1 MNELSIGG
9 GVMRKTLLAG
19 LLLLGLC
26 SSAAL
31 AAPPPDGGEE
41 NGTGAPVTV
50 QAPTSLKVNVRGQK
64 LYLRAYT
71 TSLGDEFLV
80 AADDPEIYKIAAL
93 FGGKMSWDG
102 NSLTLSCLH
111 KGVNRTL
118 RVNENKVQGP
128 SSVPGAQEAE
138 LALPAQILEDK
149 AFIPLS
155 ALEDFLDT
163 RLTVR
168 PNQVVF
174 LEPLLRNIRFEG
186 SAHSPKL
193 ILETTAPVN
202 CKTFSLKNP
211 DRFVIDIPG
220 VVIDTPSLTVQHPD
234 LGSVRLGQFEL
245 GPAITRVVVPKPR
258 DAQIRAE
265 GSGNREVLSWQMQ
278 LSKPMEVAAAPAGME
293 IQDVRME
300 KTDKGHRLILTAN
313 EPIHF
318 DWQRLG
324 EPRPRWLMDINQAT
338 FKPLKQEFEV
348 DGKYPGM
355 IRISQ
360 NQPAP
365 NPVFRVVVDLDAAV
379 EVNTSAGQND
389 RQLVIDILDKELD
402 PSLALQKG
410 HGSTQPVAQAG
421 SQVGGGTIVIDPG
434 HGGSDCGA
442 LNRGLNLSEA
452 SVTLDICKRLQTI
465 LKNQGWNVVMTRT
478 TDVDVSYAN
487 SSAREELGARCKVA
501 NDIKA
506 DLFVSVHCNASV
518 NASSNGTSIHYY
530 KQSDYVLASQL
541 QSSVMSSTG
550 RNNRGL
556 QANRFY
562 VLAHTQMPAVLVE
575 TAFLTNGTEGALL
588 NDPNYRQKIAEGLA
602 QGLRQYAARQNWGT
616 AKQ

>member
-1 MNELSIGG
+1 
-9 GVMRKTLLAG
+9 MRKTLLAG
-19 LLLLGLC
+19 LLLLGFC
-26 SSAAL
+26 SFPAL
-31 AAPPPDGGEE
+31 AAPPPEGGED
-41 NGTGAPVTV
+41 NGTWAPITV
-50 QAPTSLKVNVRGQK
+50 QAPTSLKIQARGQK

-80 AADDPEIYKIAAL
+80 AADDPEIYKIASL
-93 FGGKMSWDG
+93 FGGKLSWDG
-102 NSLTLSCLH
+102 DSLTLSCLH
-111 KGVNRTL
+111 KGINRSL

-138 LALPAQILEDK
+138 LALSAQILEDK

-168 PNQVVF
+168 PNQVVYI
-174 LEPLLRNIRFEG
+174 EPLLRNVRFEG

-193 ILETTAPVN
+193 ILETTAPVT
-202 CKTFSLKNP
+202 CKTFTLKNP

-234 LGSVRLGQFEL
+234 LGTVRLGQFEL

-265 GSGNREVLSWQMQ
+265 SSGNREVLSWQMQ
-278 LSKPMEVAAAPAGME
+278 LSKPIEVAAPALTE
-293 IQDVRME
+293 IQDVRLE

-324 EPRPRWLMDINQAT
+324 GPRPRWLMDVNRAS
-338 FKPLKQEFEV
+338 FKTLKQEFEI
-348 DGKYPGM
+348 DGKFPGVV
-355 IRISQ
+355 RLSQ

-379 EVNTSAGQND
+379 EVNTSAGVND
-389 RQLVIDILDKELD
+389 RQLVIDILDKEID
-402 PSLALQKG
+402 PSLIAQKG
-410 HGSTQPVAQAG
+410 HGSTQPVAAVTGAG
-421 SQVGGGTIVIDPG
+421 LIVLDPG

-442 LNRGLNLSEA
+442 MNRSLNLTEA
-452 SVTLDICKRLQTI
+452 SVTLDICRRLQGI
-465 LKNQGWNVVMTRT
+465 LKAQGWNVIMTRT

-501 NDIKA
+501 NDAKA

-541 QSSVMSSTG
+541 QAPVMSSTG

-575 TAFLTNGTEGALL
+575 TAFLTNSTEGSLL

-602 QGLRQYAARQNWGT
+602 QGLRQYAARQLNWGT
-616 AKQ
+616 ANK

>member
-1 MNELSIGG
+1 
-9 GVMRKTLLAG
+9 MRKTLLAG
-19 LLLLGLC
+19 LLLLGFYSLP
-26 SSAAL
+26 AL

-41 NGTGAPVTV
+41 NGTWAPVTV

-71 TSLGDEFLV
+71 TSLGDEYLV
-80 AADDPEIYKIAAL
+80 AADDPEIYKIASL
-93 FGGKMSWDG
+93 FGGKLNWDG
-102 NSLTLSCLH
+102 DSLTLSCLY

-128 SSVPGAQEAE
+128 SSVPGAQECE

-168 PNQVVF
+168 PNQVVYI
-174 LEPLLRNIRFEG
+174 EPLLRNVRFEG

-202 CKTFSLKNP
+202 CKTFTLKNP

-234 LGSVRLGQFEL
+234 LGNVRLGQFEL
-245 GPAITRVVVPKPR
+245 GPAITRIVVPKPA

-278 LSKPMEVAAAPAGME
+278 LSKPIETAAPAVTE

-313 EPIHF
+313 EPLHF

-324 EPRPRWLMDINQAT
+324 EPRPRWLMDINQAS

-348 DGKYPGM
+348 DGKFHGM
-355 IRISQ
+355 IRLSQ

-379 EVNTSAGQND
+379 EVNTSPGQND
-389 RQLVIDILDKELD
+389 RQLVIDILDKEID
-402 PSLALQKG
+402 PSLIAQKG
-410 HGSTQPVAQAG
+410 HGSTEPAAG
-421 SQVGGGTIVIDPG
+421 PVGGAGLIVIDPG

-452 SVTLDICKRLQTI
+452 SVTLDICKRLQAI
-465 LKNQGWNVVMTRT
+465 LKGQGWNVVMTRS

-501 NDIKA
+501 NDAKA

-575 TAFLTNGTEGALL
+575 TAFLTNSTEGSLL
-588 NDPNYRQKIAEGLA
+588 NDPAYRQKIAEGLA
-602 QGLRQYAARQNWGT
+602 QGLRQYASRQLNWGT
-616 AKQ
+616 ANK

>member
-19 LLLLGLC
+19 LLLLGFC
-26 SSAAL
+26 SLPAL

-41 NGTGAPVTV
+41 NGTWAPVTV

-71 TSLGDEFLV
+71 TSLGDEYLV
-80 AADDPEIYKIAAL
+80 AADDPEIYKIAQL
-93 FGGKMSWDG
+93 FGGKLSWDPD
-102 NSLTLSCLH
+102 SLTLSCLY

-128 SSVPGAQEAE
+128 SSVPGAQECE
-138 LALPAQILEDK
+138 LPLAAQILEDK

-168 PNQVVF
+168 PNQVVYF
-174 LEPLLRNIRFEG
+174 EPLLRNVRFEG

-193 ILETTAPVN
+193 ILEATAPVN
-202 CKTFSLKNP
+202 CKTFTLKNP
-211 DRFVIDIPG
+211 DRYVIDIPG

-234 LGSVRLGQFEL
+234 LGAVRLGQFEL
-245 GPAITRVVVPKPR
+245 GPAITRVVIPKPR

-265 GSGNREVLSWQMQ
+265 GFGNREVLSWQMQ
-278 LSKPMEVAAAPAGME
+278 LSKPVEVTAPAVTE

-313 EPIHF
+313 EPLHF

-324 EPRPRWLMDINQAT
+324 EPRPRWLMDINQAS

-348 DGKYPGM
+348 DGKFHGM
-355 IRISQ
+355 VRLSQ

-365 NPVFRVVVDLDAAV
+365 NPVFRMVVEMDAAV
-379 EVNTSAGQND
+379 EVNTSPGQND
-389 RQLVIDILDKELD
+389 RQLVIDILDKEVD
-402 PSLALQKG
+402 PMLLGQKG
-410 HGSTQPVAQAG
+410 HGSTEPVAPV
-421 SQVGGGTIVIDPG
+421 SPGGGVIVIDPG

-442 LNRGLNLSEA
+442 MNRGLNLSEA
-452 SVTLDICKRLQTI
+452 SVTLDICKRLQAI
-465 LKNQGWNVVMTRT
+465 LKAQGWNVVMTRT

-501 NDIKA
+501 NDAKA

-541 QSSVMSSTG
+541 QSSVMGSTG

-575 TAFLTNGTEGALL
+575 TAFLTNSTEGSLL

-602 QGLRQYAARQNWGT
+602 QGLRQYAARQLNWGT
-616 AKQ
+616 ANK

>member
-1 MNELSIGG
+1 
-9 GVMRKTLLAG
+9 MRKSLLAG
-19 LLLLGLC
+19 LLLLGFC
-26 SSAAL
+26 SLPAL

-41 NGTGAPVTV
+41 NGGWAPVTI
-50 QAPTSLKVNVRGQK
+50 QAPTSLKVNVRGQRF
-64 LYLRAYT
+64 YIRAYS
-71 TSLGDEFLV
+71 TSLGDEYLV
-80 AADDPEIYKIAAL
+80 AADDPELYRIAAL
-93 FGGKMSWDG
+93 FNGKLSWDED
-102 NSLTLSCLH
+102 SLTLTCLH
-111 KGVNRTL
+111 KGVTRTL

-128 SSVPGAQEAE
+128 ASVPGTLECE

-149 AFIPLS
+149 AFVPLS

-168 PNQVVF
+168 PNQSVF
-174 LEPLLRNIRFEG
+174 IEPLLRNVRFEG

-202 CKTFSLKNP
+202 YKAFTLKNP
-211 DRFVIDIPG
+211 DRYVIDIPG
-220 VVIDTPSLTVQHPD
+220 VIIDTPSLNVQHPD
-234 LGSVRLGQFEL
+234 LGNVRLGQFEL
-245 GPAITRVVVPKPR
+245 GPAITRVVIPKPA
-258 DAQIRAE
+258 DAQIRPE
-265 GSGNREVLSWQMQ
+265 GSGPRETLTWQMQ
-278 LSKPMEVAAAPAGME
+278 LSKPVEAVSTAVTE

-300 KTDKGHRLILTAN
+300 KTDKGHRLILTAS
-313 EPIHF
+313 EPLHF

-324 EPRPRWLMDINQAT
+324 EPRPRWLMDVNGAF

-348 DGKYPGM
+348 DGKFHGA

-360 NQPAP
+360 NQPMP
-365 NPVFRVVVDLDAAV
+365 SPVFRVVVDLDAAV
-379 EVNTSAGQND
+379 EVNTSPGEND
-389 RQLVIDILDKELD
+389 HQLVIEVVDKEVNPTLVG
-402 PSLALQKG
+402 QRG
-410 HGSTQPVAQAG
+410 HGSTEPPPVANNPNG
-421 SQVGGGTIVIDPG
+421 GPVGQLIVIDPG

-452 SVTLDICKRLQTI
+452 SVTLDICKRLQAI
-465 LKNQGWNVVMTRT
+465 LKTQGWNVIMTRS

-501 NDIKA
+501 NDAKA

-541 QSSVMSSTG
+541 QASVVNGTG
-550 RNNRGL
+550 RSNRGL

-575 TAFLTNGTEGALL
+575 TAFLTNGTEGSLL

-616 AKQ
+616 ASK

>member
-1 MNELSIGG
+1 
-9 GVMRKTLLAG
+9 MRKTLLAG
-19 LLLLGLC
+19 LLLLGFC
-26 SSAAL
+26 SLPVL
-31 AAPPPDGGEE
+31 AAPPPEGGEE
-41 NGTGAPVTV
+41 NGTWTPVTV

-71 TSLGDEFLV
+71 TSLGDEYLV
-80 AADDPEIYKIAAL
+80 AADDPELYKIASL
-93 FGGKMSWDG
+93 FGGKLSWDG
-102 NSLTLSCLH
+102 DSLTLSCLF

-128 SSVPGAQEAE
+128 SSVPGAQECE

-149 AFIPLS
+149 AYIPLS

-168 PNQVVF
+168 PNQVVYI
-174 LEPLLRNIRFEG
+174 EPLLRNVRFEG

-202 CKTFSLKNP
+202 CKTFTLKNP

-234 LGSVRLGQFEL
+234 LGNVRLGQFEL
-245 GPAITRVVVPKPR
+245 GPAITRVVVPKPA

-265 GSGNREVLSWQMQ
+265 NSGNREVLSWQMQ
-278 LSKPMEVAAAPAGME
+278 LSKPIEQAAPAVTE

-313 EPIHF
+313 EPLHF

-324 EPRPRWLMDINQAT
+324 GSRPRWLMDINQAA

-348 DGKYPGM
+348 DGKFHGT
-355 IRISQ
+355 IRLSQ

-365 NPVFRVVVDLDAAV
+365 NPVFRVVVDLDAPV
-379 EVNTSAGQND
+379 EVNTSPGQND
-389 RQLVIDILDKELD
+389 RQLVIDILDKEID
-402 PSLALQKG
+402 PALVGQKG
-410 HGSTQPVAQAG
+410 HGSTEPVTASAPGAG
-421 SQVGGGTIVIDPG
+421 LIVIDPG

-442 LNRGLNLSEA
+442 MNRGLNLSEA
-452 SVTLDICKRLQTI
+452 SVTLDICKRLQAI
-465 LKNQGWNVVMTRT
+465 LKAQGWNVVMTRT

-501 NDIKA
+501 NDAKA

-575 TAFLTNGTEGALL
+575 TAFLTNSTEGSLL
-588 NDPNYRQKIAEGLA
+588 NDPSYRQRIAEGLA
-602 QGLRQYAARQNWGT
+602 QGLRQYASRQLNWGT
-616 AKQ
+616 ANK